1 MDNRIRADQYREY
14 VAVAAY
20 YLYLEREQA
29 LLEGTPK
36 EDWRAEDWR
45 AAERQIDSTFSIG
58 SSVPIKRSA

>member
-36 EDWRAEDWR
+36 EDWRA
-45 AAERQIDSTFSIG
+45 AERQIDSTFAIA